1 MPARDS
7 NASFLFLMVLIT
19 GVALAAPSEAATV
32 RLLTAR
38 VSAHPMPST
47 KLRRAGAP
55 RLGST
60 PLLNE

>member
-7 NASFLFLMVLIT
+7 NASFLFLMVLMT

-38 VSAHPMPST
+38 
-47 KLRRAGAP
+47 G
-55 RLGST
+55 LGSSNALYEASESWRT
-60 PLLNE
+60 SVRFYAAAQ